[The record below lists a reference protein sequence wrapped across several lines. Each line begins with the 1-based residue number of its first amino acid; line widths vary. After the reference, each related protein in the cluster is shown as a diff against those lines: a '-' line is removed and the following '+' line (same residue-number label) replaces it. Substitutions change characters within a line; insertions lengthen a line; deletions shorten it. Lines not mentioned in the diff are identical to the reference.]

1 MNKTTVN
8 IYNVFRYSQ
17 GEVEDYCLEMFNCP
31 PAEKTIAIRK
41 CKFLTKFKLS
51 SNILCRALTDKAELK
66 LSSCRPMSAVNG

>member
-1 MNKTTVN
+1 MLISDPHHDPERG
-8 IYNVFRYSQ
+8 IYDR
-17 GEVEDYCLEMFNCP
+17 EVVDYCLEMFNCP

-51 SNILCRALTDKAELK
+51 SSILCRALTEKAELE